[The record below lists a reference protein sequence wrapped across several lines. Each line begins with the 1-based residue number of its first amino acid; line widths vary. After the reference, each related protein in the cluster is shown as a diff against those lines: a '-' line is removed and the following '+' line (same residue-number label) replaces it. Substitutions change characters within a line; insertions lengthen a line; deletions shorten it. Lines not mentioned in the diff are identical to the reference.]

1 MIVGGATLEAL
12 KEALGLGAT
21 VDDRLAQLKS
31 MGVSDAQIDA
41 SRAQFREYS
50 KTHPGMLEADWPQA
64 RGEAATI
71 APGDEAEMTQLAAQY
86 RAAARASGVPLGDND
101 FLAIMRSMDEMGIKT
116 PEDRRAFLN
125 SMLKVQQKFQGT
137 VTPETYLSAVQNLRS
152 AKFELD
158 PDFMKNYFP
167 TLIQAT
173 GEQGGTEVMTAF
185 NNYIGGH
192 MQHSEL
198 KKLAAATQLSPHFFG
213 AEMQLKVGARC
224 DNSRLT
230 SPEAR
235 VRAPIYPE
243 RGRAMLTIGAY
254 GPPFAPR
261 EGQKASK
268 TYLSR
273 K

>member
-1 MIVGGATLEAL
+1 
-12 KEALGLGAT
+12 
-21 VDDRLAQLKS
+21 
-31 MGVSDAQIDA
+31 
-41 SRAQFREYS
+41 
-50 KTHPGMLEADWPQA
+50 
-64 RGEAATI
+64 
-71 APGDEAEMTQLAAQY
+71 MTQLAAQY

-116 PEDRRAFLN
+116 RGSPGVPQF
-125 SMLKVQQKFQGT
+125 MLKVQQKFQGT
-137 VTPETYLSAVQNLRS
+137 VTPETHLSAVQNLRS

-192 MQHSEL
+192 MQHSGL

-213 AEMQLKVGARC
+213 AEMQLKVGASLRQL
-224 DNSRLT
+224 SST

-235 VRAPIYPE
+235 VRGSE
-243 RGRAMLTIGAY
+243 
-254 GPPFAPR
+254 
-261 EGQKASK
+261 
-268 TYLSR
+268 LSR
-273 K
+273 KRSRYAHHRSLWPSFRPA